1 MTNAPRPGWYPDPAG
16 ASDAYRWWDGETWTE
31 HLSESPNSAMPDS
44 AAATAVATRRRS
56 PLTTIVALILVVALF
71 LSAGVWVGLWLWD
84 SGSAQRSGA
93 PEAAGRTSAPRSP
106 TLATP
111 SEPPGQLDE
120 RNRTATI
127 GTASM
132 QLPDEPYE
140 LHSDPISIRDV
151 LDPAFMAEAEVHE
164 RYDSEHD
171 WSAMV
176 ALAALDPA
184 TAAQPDLEGAG
195 KATLARLAVV
205 LYGKHVTKVTRPRVA
220 DRSID
225 NHPGV
230 EFTAEVHYAVDRLP
244 SRYDT
249 VRAIVVKLEDGT
261 VVAAIS
267 SVPDDADP
275 ALTRLA
281 EKSLDSLTI
290 E

>member
-16 ASDAYRWWDGETWTE
+16 ASDAYRWWDGDSWTD
-31 HLSESPNSAMPDS
+31 HLSESPNAPAPEPSTVT
-44 AAATAVATRRRS
+44 TAPRRRS

-84 SGSAQRSGA
+84 AGGAQRSGR
-93 PEAAGRTSAPRSP
+93 PQTPDRTSAPRST
-106 TLATP
+106 TLASP

-120 RNRTATI
+120 PTRTARI

-132 QLPDEPYE
+132 QLPADPYE
-140 LHSDPISIRDV
+140 LHSDPVVIPGV
-151 LDPAFMAEAEVHE
+151 LDAAFLAEAEVHE
-164 RYDSEHD
+164 RYDGEHD

-176 ALAALDPA
+176 ALAAVNPA
-184 TAAQPDLEGAG
+184 VAAQPDLEGAG
-195 KATLARLAVV
+195 KATLARLAAV
-205 LYGKHVTKVTRPRVA
+205 LYGKQVTKVTRPHVA
-220 DRSID
+220 DRAID

-230 EFTAEVHYAVDRLP
+230 EFTAQVHYAVDRLP

-249 VRAIVVKLEDGT
+249 VRAVVVKLDDGT

-267 SVPDDADP
+267 SVPDDAAPDV
-275 ALTRLA
+275 TRLA
-281 EKSLDSLTI
+281 AQSLDSLSI